1 MSERTVMT
9 AEDLAD
15 FFGENGVACRVIVP
29 EYGERFIAVFSIGSM
44 TQAEI
49 ASHVRENGL
58 LCIFFRDDEKRFY
71 ENKLIP

>member
-1 MSERTVMT
+1 MSERTVMA

-71 ENKLIP
+71 GNK

>member
-1 MSERTVMT
+1 MT

-71 ENKLIP
+71 GNK